1 MQRDQDLEE
10 SSHVGHSFGPGW
22 TAQAVCQV
30 GSHIIPICPV
40 PYRFLDLLDS
50 QANSNLLIAGSK
62 HKCKCKSQACNG
74 SRKTNTLGKHNRNF

>member
-22 TAQAVCQV
+22 AAQAVCQV
-30 GSHIIPICPV
+30 GSHIISICPV
-40 PYRFLDLLDS
+40 SYRDLDLLDLLDS

-74 SRKTNTLGKHNRNF
+74 SRKSI